1 MLVAAVVPTFMGI
14 ALLDYFAFERAK
26 NQAQTVSKAV
36 LKRADDVLTQ
46 LWEVSRTL
54 GDMGNS
60 PPCASFA
67 RAEMGK
73 LVLQSPLLR
82 AIAVLDG
89 SRVACSSLGHS
100 MDKVDIGQPDFVSVR
115 GVKVWSDVVLPA
127 APNLHYSALADGGY
141 AIFLN
146 RGDFLGAAE
155 LLAPHMTLG
164 LAYPGTAAQ
173 FLGSGNV
180 DPAWM
185 EGLEDRVP
193 VTEERAGAVVAL
205 TPSSKFSFFA
215 MATLP
220 KHAYLHD
227 MALTRWIVGVTGA
240 LAGLLVFTVIFWQ
253 SRRALDLRTQ
263 LQRAIQNRD
272 FYLAYQPI
280 VDLRSGAWVGAEAL
294 LRWRRPLGAEAI
306 GPDIFIPAA
315 ERFGLSGDVATMVFD
330 LARQD
335 IPVIAAQAPD
345 FYVSLNLAPSE
356 LCSGKGRALTQRL
369 LEVTGRDPKL
379 VFIELTER
387 GLLEQNAKERIEELR
402 ALGVRIAIDDFGTG
416 YSSLAYLASFSLDY
430 LKLDKLFTQGIAD
443 KGPRRTVAIQIVELA
458 RSLDLDV
465 IAEGVETIE
474 QAMAVSTHGVAKAQ
488 GWLYGRAVPLDE
500 LLRRL
505 PEGLRPPPRAPQPIA
520 REVPAS

>member
-1 MLVAAVVPTFMGI
+1 M
-14 ALLDYFAFERAK
+14 
-26 NQAQTVSKAV
+26 
-36 LKRADDVLTQ
+36 
-46 LWEVSRTL
+46 
-54 GDMGNS
+54 
-60 PPCASFA
+60 
-67 RAEMGK
+67 
-73 LVLQSPLLR
+73 
-82 AIAVLDG
+82 
-89 SRVACSSLGHS
+89 
-100 MDKVDIGQPDFVSVR
+100 
-115 GVKVWSDVVLPA
+115 LPA

-253 SRRALDLRTQ
+253 SRARWICARSCSAPSKTG
-263 LQRAIQNRD
+263 ISIW
-272 FYLAYQPI
+272 PI
-280 VDLRSGAWVGAEAL
+280 SPLWTCAAAWVGAEAL

-315 ERFGLSGDVATMVFD
+315 ERFGLSGDIATMVFD

-356 LCSGKGRALTQRL
+356 LCSGKG
-369 LEVTGRDPKL
+369 
-379 VFIELTER
+379 
-387 GLLEQNAKERIEELR
+387 
-402 ALGVRIAIDDFGTG
+402 
-416 YSSLAYLASFSLDY
+416 
-430 LKLDKLFTQGIAD
+430 
-443 KGPRRTVAIQIVELA
+443 
-458 RSLDLDV
+458 
-465 IAEGVETIE
+465 
-474 QAMAVSTHGVAKAQ
+474 
-488 GWLYGRAVPLDE
+488 
-500 LLRRL
+500 
-505 PEGLRPPPRAPQPIA
+505 AP
-520 REVPAS
+520 

>member
-1 MLVAAVVPTFMGI
+1 
-14 ALLDYFAFERAK
+14 
-26 NQAQTVSKAV
+26 
-36 LKRADDVLTQ
+36 
-46 LWEVSRTL
+46 
-54 GDMGNS
+54 
-60 PPCASFA
+60 
-67 RAEMGK
+67 
-73 LVLQSPLLR
+73 
-82 AIAVLDG
+82 
-89 SRVACSSLGHS
+89 
-100 MDKVDIGQPDFVSVR
+100 
-115 GVKVWSDVVLPA
+115 
-127 APNLHYSALADGGY
+127 
-141 AIFLN
+141 
-146 RGDFLGAAE
+146 
-155 LLAPHMTLG
+155 
-164 LAYPGTAAQ
+164 
-173 FLGSGNV
+173 
-180 DPAWM
+180 
-185 EGLEDRVP
+185 
-193 VTEERAGAVVAL
+193 
-205 TPSSKFSFFA
+205 

-280 VDLRSGAWVGAEAL
+280 VDPQRRLGGRRGL

-306 GPDIFIPAA
+306 GPDIFIPAS

-443 KGPRRTVAIQIVELA
+443 KAAPDGGDPDRRTGPVAGPGRHRRGRRNHRAGDGGVHAWRRQGAGLA
-458 RSLDLDV
+458 VRTRG
-465 IAEGVETIE
+465 AAG
-474 QAMAVSTHGVAKAQ
+474 
-488 GWLYGRAVPLDE
+488 
-500 LLRRL
+500 
-505 PEGLRPPPRAPQPIA
+505 
-520 REVPAS
+520 

>member
-1 MLVAAVVPTFMGI
+1 MGI

-280 VDLRSGAWVGAEAL
+280 VDLRSGAGWAPRPCCAGAGHWA
-294 LRWRRPLGAEAI
+294 
-306 GPDIFIPAA
+306 
-315 ERFGLSGDVATMVFD
+315 
-330 LARQD
+330 
-335 IPVIAAQAPD
+335 
-345 FYVSLNLAPSE
+345 
-356 LCSGKGRALTQRL
+356 
-369 LEVTGRDPKL
+369 
-379 VFIELTER
+379 
-387 GLLEQNAKERIEELR
+387 
-402 ALGVRIAIDDFGTG
+402 
-416 YSSLAYLASFSLDY
+416 
-430 LKLDKLFTQGIAD
+430 
-443 KGPRRTVAIQIVELA
+443 PRRSA
-458 RSLDLDV
+458 RTS
-465 IAEGVETIE
+465 
-474 QAMAVSTHGVAKAQ
+474 SF
-488 GWLYGRAVPLDE
+488 
-500 LLRRL
+500 
-505 PEGLRPPPRAPQPIA
+505 PPPNASACPGTSPRWCSTWPA
-520 REVPAS
+520 RTSRSSPRRRRISMCR

>member
-1 MLVAAVVPTFMGI
+1 
-14 ALLDYFAFERAK
+14 
-26 NQAQTVSKAV
+26 
-36 LKRADDVLTQ
+36 
-46 LWEVSRTL
+46 
-54 GDMGNS
+54 MGNS

-100 MDKVDIGQPDFVSVR
+100 MDKVDIGQPDFVSGR

-280 VDLRSGAWVGAEAL
+280 VDLRSGLGRRRGAVAL
-294 LRWRRPLGAEAI
+294 AAAAGRRGDRRTSSFRPPNASACPETSPRWCSTW
-306 GPDIFIPAA
+306 PA
-315 ERFGLSGDVATMVFD
+315 RTS
-330 LARQD
+330 R
-335 IPVIAAQAPD
+335 
-345 FYVSLNLAPSE
+345 
-356 LCSGKGRALTQRL
+356 
-369 LEVTGRDPKL
+369 
-379 VFIELTER
+379 
-387 GLLEQNAKERIEELR
+387 
-402 ALGVRIAIDDFGTG
+402 
-416 YSSLAYLASFSLDY
+416 SS
-430 LKLDKLFTQGIAD
+430 
-443 KGPRRTVAIQIVELA
+443 PRR
-458 RSLDLDV
+458 
-465 IAEGVETIE
+465 
-474 QAMAVSTHGVAKAQ
+474 
-488 GWLYGRAVPLDE
+488 
-500 LLRRL
+500 RRISMC
-505 PEGLRPPPRAPQPIA
+505 R
-520 REVPAS
+520 